1 MPNKTTTM
9 ARQSVLKA
17 YLDHIEDEITD
28 KIVNDKI
35 GETKLDDITR
45 TDLNARLEIIKEIR
59 NVCEQRG
66 RY

>member
-9 ARQSVLKA
+9 ARQSVLKS
-17 YLDHIEDEITD
+17 YLDQIEDEIID
-28 KIVNDKI
+28 KLVNDKN
-35 GETKLDDITR
+35 GTGKLDDTTR
-45 TDLNARLEIIKEIR
+45 IDLNARLQLIKDIK

>member
-9 ARQSVLKA
+9 SRQSVLKS
-17 YLDHIEDEITD
+17 YLDHIEDEIID
-28 KIVNDKI
+28 KLINDKN
-35 GETKLDDITR
+35 GTSKLDDITR
-45 TDLNARLEIIKEIR
+45 ADLNARLELIKDIK